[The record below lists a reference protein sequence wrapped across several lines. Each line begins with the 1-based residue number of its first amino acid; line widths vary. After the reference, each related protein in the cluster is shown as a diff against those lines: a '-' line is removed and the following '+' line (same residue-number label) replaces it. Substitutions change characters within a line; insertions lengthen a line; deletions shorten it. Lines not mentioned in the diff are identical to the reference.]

1 EKGKKR
7 IRVVEN
13 TSDDDVG
20 DNDDDDDDG
29 DESPDERGKRRIRAV
44 EYSSDDD
51 DESPLSDNEPMPER
65 PGRRKRTNKIDD
77 MIPDDDDSDG
87 SLTDRSLTESD
98 DNESLTEDDD
108 EASEVSGDDDRG
120 LSEDEVLI
128 EQFTAPDFDDYDYES
143 DLRNLDTNIDFND
156 SWILLWIFKYQ
167 ARFRLPDVAIDK
179 LIKFFKIV
187 LSDADKRR
195 FERFPTSSYLVKKLL
210 KIVKQEKTYA
220 VCPDCNTWYK
230 VSEILTQN
238 QNVEFRYTHVEFLN
252 HPKHSKR
259 QACRAK
265 LTNKNP
271 DGANISRRKLN
282 YRGFD
287 DMTEWF
293 MQKDLNEHR
302 CNAEHWRLCKSKAKK
317 IQVLVDLG
325 RIPSKIAIR
334 EGFSGY
340 TADQWRS
347 FIMIY
352 ATPIMW
358 NLLDE
363 ADQKILEIL

>member
-1 EKGKKR
+1 MTKSKKNRINKDRTKVTDSAPKTRKFVECNCLLHCGSSKLVDPRTFRRHQEEVNRLQTIASGSQSSSKLKGTRNELYNVESSPDEKGKKR

-13 TSDDDVG
+13 ISDDDVS
-20 DNDDDDDDG
+20 DDDDDGDDG

-65 PGRRKRTNKIDD
+65 PGRQKRINKIDD
-77 MIPDDDDSDG
+77 MIPDDDDSDS

-98 DNESLTEDDD
+98 DNESLTENDD
-108 EASEVSGDDDRG
+108 EASEVSGDDDRD

-128 EQFTAPDFDDYDYES
+128 EQFTASDFDDYDYES

-195 FERFPTSSYLVKKLL
+195 FERFPTSSYLAKKLL
-210 KIVKQEKTYA
+210 KIVKQEKTY
-220 VCPDCNTWYK
+220 VVYPDCNTLYK

-238 QNVEFRYTHVEFLN
+238 QNVEFRCTHVEFPN

-259 QACRAK
+259 
-265 LTNKNP
+265 
-271 DGANISRRKLN
+271 
-282 YRGFD
+282 
-287 DMTEWF
+287 
-293 MQKDLNEHR
+293 
-302 CNAEHWRLCKSKAKK
+302 
-317 IQVLVDLG
+317 
-325 RIPSKIAIR
+325 
-334 EGFSGY
+334 
-340 TADQWRS
+340 
-347 FIMIY
+347 
-352 ATPIMW
+352 
-358 NLLDE
+358 
-363 ADQKILEIL
+363 